1 VSVNV
6 QLENVTDLA
15 SVSPLH
21 IKFDPA
27 QMRLDDIVPGDLPS
41 RDGTRVASVK
51 DIRNDVGEATIT
63 ITRPPGMPG
72 VAGTGA
78 IAVLNFTLL
87 TNGRGSVTIP
97 ELGLMSS
104 QSQPIPATVSELP
117 VTVQ

>member
-1 VSVNV
+1 MVNA
-6 QLENVTDLA
+6 QIENVTDLA

-27 QMRLDDIVPGDLPS
+27 LMRLDDIVPGDLLS
-41 RDGTRVASVK
+41 RDGVRLASVK

-63 ITRPPGMPG
+63 VTRPPGSPG
-72 VAGTGA
+72 VAGTGS

-87 TNGRGSVTIP
+87 ANGRGSVAVP
-97 ELGLMSS
+97 ELGLMSA
-104 QSQPIPATVSELP
+104 QSQPITATVSELP